1 MKDVSG
7 TNVKQKR
14 RYFFSGV
21 AVSLLTVALLYFI
34 YMFLPS
40 LTPVGKPDTIQ
51 TIRKAKE
58 IERTIERNYFG
69 EIDEQ
74 KQTDTMFAG
83 LVAGLGDK
91 YSVYYTKEEYQ
102 AMIKRLDGEYTGIG
116 IGFTQDTE
124 DLSMV
129 VQAVKEGTPAEK
141 AGLKIGDKILS
152 IDGKSVTSMSTS
164 EMSDM
169 IQSNQDK
176 EITLVVKRT
185 GEPGTMFL
193 RLTPEKI
200 VEQSVEGRML
210 DAKIGYL
217 KINSFTKNATAQ
229 FEEVLKSLQSS
240 GMQRLVIDLR
250 DNPGGLVQSCTDI
263 LRKILPKGILVY
275 DEDKNRTRKYY
286 KDEDDEMLNIPY
298 AVLVNENSASS
309 SEIFAGAIKDY
320 KTGRIIG
327 MQTFGKG
334 IIQNM
339 YALSDGSV
347 LQLTSNHYFTPD
359 GNDIHGVGVEP
370 DQVVEQPSD
379 GSADAQLEAAIAYLN
394 QE

>member
-164 EMSDM
+164 EMSDI